1 MYLKGNC
8 VAAFLVYFGGGGSN
22 PSSWVHEL
30 THVIIIVGII
40 ILQTNNLAL
49 NFKMWMIAIQQ
60 DIIQVVNVTLIL
72 YCFYTDTT
80 LTVPTAG
87 R

>member
-1 MYLKGNC
+1 
-8 VAAFLVYFGGGGSN
+8 
-22 PSSWVHEL
+22 
-30 THVIIIVGII
+30 
-40 ILQTNNLAL
+40 
-49 NFKMWMIAIQQ
+49 MIAIQQ

-72 YCFYTDTT
+72 CCFYTDTT